1 MVSRNQNTKQ
11 APIGQTSLYRLY
23 TFENNGQI
31 CNAQWEEKVNRM
43 KCYFKIANIHEIFY
57 GHSKVKGNFP

>member
-11 APIGQTSLYRLY
+11 APIGQTSLYRLH

-43 KCYFKIANIHEIFY
+43 EVRKNLM
-57 GHSKVKGNFP
+57 NFL